1 MIGAG
6 SGISPYLPL
15 LEEVILKDEG
25 ASHRLKFNSS
35 KLIFVAR
42 EGEQISW
49 VSNFLFHILNSKSII
64 PSLEFTI
71 FITLDKHLK
80 SIPSFLFW
88 RAFLLIG
95 LKTKINES
103 STKQSNKVFMR
114 FENESKLNE
123 SNDQEQLPIKIS
135 FGRPNFQAIFKSTI
149 KPN

>member
-71 FITLDKHLK
+71 FK
-80 SIPSFLFW
+80 
-88 RAFLLIG
+88 
-95 LKTKINES
+95 
-103 STKQSNKVFMR
+103 
-114 FENESKLNE
+114 
-123 SNDQEQLPIKIS
+123 
-135 FGRPNFQAIFKSTI
+135 
-149 KPN
+149 